1 MPYNN
6 TNLRVYT
13 NGIASMFTLDMSY
26 FVQDSKDSMTTKYEH
41 TRYYKSEDN
50 FIFVLNGRKIVDR
63 IYLNYKNKRF
73 FPNTVT
79 TVLVK

>member
-41 TRYYKSEDN
+41 TIKAKTT
-50 FIFVLNGRKIVDR
+50 L
-63 IYLNYKNKRF
+63 YLS
-73 FPNTVT
+73 
-79 TVLVK
+79 